1 MFSISKKG
9 AGAVVAFA
17 VVLGGIALAPAQAAP
32 KVLTIWADETRG
44 PNLIQLFGALEDQDE
59 GDFVDGYVIDVKPQA
74 NFDALKAALDNA
86 TSASGPDIVLGPNDW
101 VATGAKNGKL
111 AALTLPATIKKDFT
125 ANQLG
130 DLSYK
135 GKLYGVPL
143 DVNNVAMVR
152 NEGVPSSAVATF
164 GAMVNYFQ
172 ANKEAQGLTAGL
184 CVLGGGTSWG
194 GLGVWSALGLQPYR
208 MSNGKVDTKLSKATA
223 TVAASG
229 DPVSGSFVNNLKALV
244 LEPSGNR
251 WVSNGFWAPWDG
263 APGTTMANC
272 EADFKAGKVP
282 FAILGNWQ
290 KGMLSTAIEGT
301 LQPVPGITAGTYG
314 NAFGSVSGAL
324 LTSFANGK
332 GNLAAAKSL
341 LNYFGSRAGQRDYQK
356 IENRPHANAK
366 AAKFGSVFQKGMAR
380 AAGQASIPQ
389 IGSILNGTGGNAWW
403 DLPGDFWWN
412 VTGDPGVDLT
422 TKTKSLSAILKAN
435 VVAGSKF

>member
-9 AGAVVAFA
+9 AGAIAAFA

-44 PNLIQLFGALEDQDE
+44 PNLIQLFGTLADQDE

-86 TSASGPDIVLGPNDW
+86 TAASGPDIVLGPNDW
-101 VATGAKNGKL
+101 VPTGAKNGKL
-111 AALTLPATIKKDFT
+111 AAFTLPATIKKDFT

-152 NEGVPSSAVATF
+152 NTGVPSSAVATF
-164 GAMVNYFQ
+164 GAMVNYYK
-172 ANKEAQGLTAGL
+172 ANKDEQGLVAGL
-184 CVLGGGTSWG
+184 CILGGGTSWG

-208 MSNGKVDTKLSKATA
+208 MKAGKVDTTLSKAGKPA
-223 TVAASG
+223 VAG
-229 DPVSGSFVNNLKALV
+229 DPVSASFINNLKALV
-244 LEPSGNR
+244 LEPSGSR
-251 WVSNGFWAPWDG
+251 WVSNGFFAPWDN

-290 KGMLSTAIEGT
+290 KDLLSSSIVST
-301 LQPVPGITAGTYG
+301 LQPVPGVTAGTYG

-341 LNYFGSRAGQRDYQK
+341 LNYFGSRAGARDYQK

-366 AAKFGSVFQKGMAR
+366 AAKFGSSFQKGMAR
-380 AAGQASIPQ
+380 AAGLASVPQ
-389 IGSILNGTGGNAWW
+389 IGSILDGTGGNS
-403 DLPGDFWWN
+403 WWN
-412 VTGDPGVDLT
+412 VIGDYWWDITGDPGQNLET
-422 TKTKSLSAILKAN
+422 RTNSLNAILKAN
-435 VVAGSKF
+435 IVAGSKF